1 MRTCSV
7 YLPRSAI
14 REVLWP
20 IRFGTRLGRT
30 RLMGTSEGLSMSLRR
45 WCVDWVKHGLAQ
57 AVVKVQY
64 RLVVA
69 HLYAL
74 QKKAVC
80 FNPVTQLLQ
89 TGNSP

>member
-1 MRTCSV
+1 
-7 YLPRSAI
+7 
-14 REVLWP
+14 
-20 IRFGTRLGRT
+20 
-30 RLMGTSEGLSMSLRR
+30 MSLRR